1 MLKGIPPVLSPDLLK
16 TLAEMGH
23 GDRIVLGDA
32 YFASATMAKKSR
44 LLRADGVPSLALVD
58 AILQLM
64 PLDTWVDSCVFALGE
79 AQGDGFAPAEMTRN
93 YQEIIRRYEPQAAD
107 NITLMDR
114 FAFYD
119 IAREAFAVVA
129 TGETEPYGCIIL
141 QKGVR

>member
-1 MLKGIPPVLSPDLLK
+1 MLKGIPLVLSPDLLK

-23 GDRIVLGDA
+23 GDKIVLGDA
-32 YFASATMAKKSR
+32 YFASASMAKNNR
-44 LLRADGVPSLALVD
+44 LLRADGVSSLELVD

-79 AQGDGFAPAEMTRN
+79 EKDGRYLPAEMTRK
-93 YQEIIRRYEPQAAD
+93 YQGIIRRYEPKAAD
-107 NITLMDR
+107 SITLMDR

-129 TGETEPYGCIIL
+129 TGETQPYGCIIL

>member
-1 MLKGIPPVLSPDLLK
+1 
-16 TLAEMGH
+16 
-23 GDRIVLGDA
+23 
-32 YFASATMAKKSR
+32 
-44 LLRADGVPSLALVD
+44 
-58 AILQLM
+58 
-64 PLDTWVDSCVFALGE
+64 
-79 AQGDGFAPAEMTRN
+79 MTRN

>member
-1 MLKGIPPVLSPDLLK
+1 MLKGIPLVLSPDLLK

-23 GDRIVLGDA
+23 GDKIVLGDA
-32 YFASATMAKKSR
+32 YFASATMAKNNR
-44 LLRADGVPSLALVD
+44 LLRADGVSSLELVD

-79 AQGDGFAPAEMTRN
+79 ESEGHYLPAEMTRE
-93 YQEIIRRYEPQAAD
+93 YQEIIRRYEPEAAD
-107 NITLMDR
+107 SITLMDR

-119 IAREAFAVVA
+119 IAKESFAVVA
-129 TGETEPYGCIIL
+129 TGETRPYGCIIL

>member
-1 MLKGIPPVLSPDLLK
+1 MLKGIPLVLSPDLLK

-32 YFASATMAKKSR
+32 YFASAAMAEKNR
-44 LLRADGVPSLALVD
+44 LLRADGVSSLALVD

-79 AQGDGFAPAEMTRN
+79 AQGGGFAPAPMTLK
-93 YQEIIRRYEPQAAD
+93 YQEVIQKYEPQAAQ

-119 IAREAFAVVA
+119 IARGSFAVVA